1 MNQITNFIWYLKLPY
16 FPMPLYFHFKKLNTI
31 LLLILLLSLCTENI
45 HAQQKTAAFIKLTE
59 PLKDLNVTSTSKKYI
74 IGSTC
79 KTCSLTINDSLVKV
93 YATGAFAY
101 ELDLIEGDTSF
112 LLCASSPSGNIVTKT
127 IQYQYSIPL
136 PEQPTSTI
144 SIERIQTF
152 PEGNLLL
159 KAGDIIQFRVK
170 ALSGSSVFVMGN
182 TPLFE
187 LPDSITKG
195 MSGIYQGK
203 YLVQQSDTFNK
214 HNIPVVLTTNDGTT
228 VVKET
233 NATFSVMRK
242 SDPDIYLT
250 KGRLAHLEYGL
261 GDDRL
266 GGAKVGYID
275 SLIPLKIIGKVGSH
289 FKVRLAGSRTAYI
302 PDELVVPMPAGYFSP
317 GSLTGKIKV
326 FNDHPFD
333 VVSVQLFSKL
343 PYQTFHQT
351 EPSKI
356 VVDIFGATNNTNW
369 IDQLDNL
376 QEIKKVEYEQ
386 IADEIFRI
394 TITLK
399 HQQHWGHIINYA
411 GNNLIIKIKPQPK
424 SLLLKHLTIAIDAGH
439 GGTNTGAV
447 GPTGVAEKE
456 ITLPIALKIQQHL
469 EREGC
474 KVIMTRTTET
484 FFDNKQRI
492 LFYRDSMPDVLLSIH
507 LNSSADP
514 IHISGTSTFYRY
526 EGFKP
531 LSKAIFK
538 RMLDLGLKD
547 CGNNGS
553 FNFMLNSPYE
563 YPNALVET
571 LYLSNPEEEMKVLDD
586 GFQHKMA
593 EKIVEGLKDFLNQCK
608 Q

>member
-1 MNQITNFIWYLKLPY
+1 MQLNFHYNKSNASFFLI
-16 FPMPLYFHFKKLNTI
+16 FA
-31 LLLILLLSLCTENI
+31 LLLCSFIVN
-45 HAQQKTAAFIKLTE
+45 AQQKTDAFIKLTE
-59 PLKDLNVTSTSKKYI
+59 PLKEQTITSSSKKYI

-79 KTCSLTINDSLVKV
+79 KSCSLTINDSIVKV
-93 YATGAFAY
+93 YPTGAFAY
-101 ELDLIEGDTSF
+101 ELDLSLGDTSF

-127 IQYQYSIPL
+127 LQYQYNVPL

-144 SIERIQTF
+144 SIDRIQTF

-159 KAGDIIQFRVK
+159 SAGDVIQFRVK
-170 ALSGSSVFVMGN
+170 ALSGCSIFIMGN

-187 LPDSITKG
+187 LPDSVTKG
-195 MSGIYQGK
+195 MTGIYQGK
-203 YLVQQSDTFNK
+203 YIVQQTDSFKNI
-214 HNIPVVLTTNDGTT
+214 NIPIVLTTNDGTT

-233 NATFSVMRK
+233 SAAFSVMRK
-242 SDPDIYLT
+242 NDPDIYLT

-275 SLIPLKIIGKVGSH
+275 SMIPLKVIGKVGTH
-289 FKVRLAGSRTAYI
+289 FKVRLARSRTAYI
-302 PDELVVPMPAGYFSP
+302 PDELVVPMAAGYFSP
-317 GSLTGKIKV
+317 GSLTGKIRV
-326 FNDHPFD
+326 YHENATD
-333 VVSVQLFSKL
+333 VVNVQLFSKL

-351 EPSKI
+351 EPSKV

-386 IADEIFRI
+386 IADEIFRV
-394 TITLK
+394 TISLK
-399 HQQHWGHIINYA
+399 HQQHWGHIISYS

-424 SLLLKHLTIAIDAGH
+424 SLALKNLTIAIDAGH

-469 EREGC
+469 EKEGA

-492 LFYRDSMPDVLLSIH
+492 LFYRDSMPDLLLSIH

-526 EGFKP
+526 EGFRP

-553 FNFMLNSPYE
+553 FNFMLNSPFE

-571 LYLSNPEEEMKVLDD
+571 LYLSNPEEEMKILDE

-593 EKIVEGLKDFLNQCK
+593 EKIVEGVKDFLNQCK